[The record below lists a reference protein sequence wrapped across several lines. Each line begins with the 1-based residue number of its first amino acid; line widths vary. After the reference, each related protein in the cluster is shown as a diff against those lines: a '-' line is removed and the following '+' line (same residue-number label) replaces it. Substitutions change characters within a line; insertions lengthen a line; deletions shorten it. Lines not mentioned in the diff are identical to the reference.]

1 MPNLD
6 LHRRDFLKLSA
17 AAAYTVSGMPGFL
30 ARAAAQA
37 GGDKTLVVIQLTGG
51 NDGLNTLVPFSNPAY
66 YAARPNIAVPR
77 SEVLTLSRDLGMH
90 PALKPLMGL
99 WDKGQLAWME
109 NVGYPNPN
117 RSHFASMAIWH
128 TADPSQASSEG
139 WIGRVSEQ
147 IGDPFCA
154 SNVGTTTPLAL
165 IGQNY
170 ALPTLGSVDQFQV
183 KLPAGLQGAFDDM
196 LGNGFDGQARSG
208 EAAYLQAATRSML
221 KHTAAVQA
229 NIGKYRAGALYP
241 DSKFAGQMKDIARLI
256 AASSGSGGTGQR
268 VLYTSLGGFDT
279 HAGQRA
285 EQDGLL
291 GDLAAALRAFYADL
305 EAQGLA
311 EKVVVMGFS
320 EFGRR
325 VAENDSAGTDHG
337 KGSVMFA
344 LGRGVKGGIHGDSP
358 DLEKLNDGDVIYKQD
373 FRGVYAEG
381 LTRWLNLDARKIL
394 GGDFGG
400 PGWLA

>member
-1 MPNLD
+1 MSRLD
-6 LHRRDFLKLSA
+6 LDRRDFLKISA
-17 AAAYTVSGMPGFL
+17 VAAYTISGMPGFL

-51 NDGLNTLVPFSNPAY
+51 NDGLNTLVPYSNPAY
-66 YAARPNIAVPR
+66 YAARPNIAVAK
-77 SEVLTLSRDLGMH
+77 SDVLTLGQGLGMH

-99 WDKGQLAWME
+99 WDQGQLAWME

-154 SNVGTTTPLAL
+154 SNIGNATPLAM
-165 IGQNY
+165 IAQNY
-170 ALPTLGSVDQFQV
+170 SLPSIASVDNFQV
-183 KLPAGLQGAFDDM
+183 KLPTGMQDAFDAMLGAGL
-196 LGNGFDGQARSG
+196 DGKGRGG
-208 EAAYLQAATRSML
+208 EAAYLEQATRSML

-229 NIGKYRAGALYP
+229 NIGKYKAGASYP
-241 DSKFAGQMKDIARLI
+241 DSKFAAQMKDIARLI
-256 AASSGSGGTGQR
+256 AGGTGQR
-268 VLYTSLGGFDT
+268 VLYTSLGNFDT

-291 GDLAAALRAFYADL
+291 GDLAAALKAFYADL

-311 EKVVVMGFS
+311 DRVVVMGFS

-337 KGSVMFA
+337 EGSVMFA
-344 LGRGVKGGIHGDSP
+344 LGRDVKGGIHGDSP
-358 DLEKLNDGDVIYKQD
+358 DLEHLNQGDVIYKQD

-381 LTRWLNLDARKIL
+381 LTKWLGLDARKIL
-394 GGDFGG
+394 GGDFKG

>member
-1 MPNLD
+1 M
-6 LHRRDFLKLSA
+6 HRRDFLKISA

-37 GGDKTLVVIQLTGG
+37 GGDRTLVVIQLTGG
-51 NDGLNTLVPFSNPAY
+51 NDGLNTLVPYSNGAY

-77 SEVLTLSRDLGMH
+77 SDVLSLSRDLGMH

-99 WDKGQLAWME
+99 WDQGQLAWME

-139 WIGRVSEQ
+139 WIGRISEQ

-154 SNVGTTTPLAL
+154 SNVGTATPLAL
-165 IGQNY
+165 LAQHY
-170 ALPTLGSVDQFQV
+170 ALPSIDSVDNFQV
-183 KLPAGLQGAFDDM
+183 KLPGGVQDAFEAM
-196 LGNGFDGQARSG
+196 LGSQRTG
-208 EAAYLQAATRSML
+208 EAAYLEQATRSML
-221 KHTAAVQA
+221 SHTAKVQA
-229 NIGKYRAGALYP
+229 NIGKYKAGATYP
-241 DSKFAGQMKDIARLI
+241 DGKFAAQMKDIARLI
-256 AASSGSGGTGQR
+256 ASGTGQR
-268 VLYTSLGGFDT
+268 VLYTSLGSFDT
-279 HAGQRA
+279 HAGQRSD
-285 EQDGLL
+285 QDRLL
-291 GDLAAALRAFYADL
+291 GELAEGLKAFYADL
-305 EAQGLA
+305 ETQGLA
-311 EKVVVMGFS
+311 EHVVVMGFS

-337 KGSVMFA
+337 EGSVMFA

-358 DLEKLNDGDVIYKQD
+358 DLEHLNQGDVIYKQD

-381 LTRWLNLDARKIL
+381 LKTWLGLDARQIL
-394 GGDFGG
+394 GGDFRG
-400 PGWLA
+400 PGWLN

>member
-1 MPNLD
+1 MQ
-6 LHRRDFLKLSA
+6 RRDVLKISA
-17 AAAYTVSGMPGFL
+17 VAAYTISGMPGFL

-51 NDGLNTLVPFSNPAY
+51 NDGLNTLVPYTNPAY
-66 YAARPNIAVPR
+66 YAARPNIAIPR
-77 SEVLTLSRDLGMH
+77 SEVLTLGQGLGMH
-90 PALKPLMGL
+90 PALMPLMGL
-99 WDKGQLAWME
+99 WDAGQLAWME

-139 WIGRVSEQ
+139 WIGRISEQ

-154 SNVGTTTPLAL
+154 CNIGTATPLAL
-165 IGQNY
+165 IAQNY
-170 ALPTLGSVDQFQV
+170 ALPTIDSVDNFQV
-183 KLPAGLQGAFDDM
+183 RLPAGVQDAFEAM
-196 LGNGFDGQARSG
+196 LSAGLDGRGRSG
-208 EAAYLQAATRSML
+208 EAAYLEQATRSML
-221 KHTAAVQA
+221 KHTSAVQA
-229 NIGKYRAGALYP
+229 NIGKYRAGASYP
-241 DSKFAGQMKDIARLI
+241 DSKFAGQMKDVARLI
-256 AASSGSGGTGQR
+256 ASGTGQR
-268 VLYTSLGGFDT
+268 VLYTSLDSSDT
-279 HAGQRA
+279 HAGRRGD
-285 EQDGLL
+285 QDRLL
-291 GDLAAALRAFYADL
+291 REMAGALNAFYADL

-325 VAENDSAGTDHG
+325 VAENDSAGTDYG
-337 KGSVMFA
+337 EGSVMFA

-381 LTRWLNLDARKIL
+381 LTGWLNLDARKIL
-394 GGDFGG
+394 EY
-400 PGWLA
+400 LS

>member
-1 MPNLD
+1 MSRLD
-6 LHRRDFLKLSA
+6 LDRRDFLKISA
-17 AAAYTVSGMPGFL
+17 VAAYTISGMPGFL

-51 NDGLNTLVPFSNPAY
+51 NDGLNTLVPYSNPAY
-66 YAARPNIAVPR
+66 YAARPNIAVAK
-77 SEVLTLSRDLGMH
+77 SDVLTLGQGLGMH

-99 WDKGQLAWME
+99 WDQGQLAWME

-139 WIGRVSEQ
+139 WIGRISEQ

-154 SNVGTTTPLAL
+154 SNIGTATPLAL
-165 IGQNY
+165 IAQNY
-170 ALPTLGSVDQFQV
+170 ALPTIDSVDNFQV
-183 KLPAGLQGAFDDM
+183 RLPAGVQDAFDLM
-196 LGNGFDGQARSG
+196 LSAQRGG
-208 EAAYLQAATRSML
+208 EAAYLEQATRSML
-221 KHTAAVQA
+221 KHTSAVQA
-229 NIGKYRAGALYP
+229 NIGKYRAGASYP
-241 DSKFAGQMKDIARLI
+241 DSKFAGQMKDVARLI
-256 AASSGSGGTGQR
+256 ASGTGQR
-268 VLYTSLGGFDT
+268 VLYTSLGSFDT
-279 HAGQRA
+279 HAGQRGD
-285 EQDGLL
+285 QDRLL
-291 GDLAAALRAFYADL
+291 GEMAGALKAFYADL
-305 EAQGLA
+305 ETQGLA

-337 KGSVMFA
+337 EGSVMFA

-358 DLEKLNDGDVIYKQD
+358 DLEKLNDGDVIYRQD

-381 LTRWLNLDARKIL
+381 LTGWLNLDARKIL
-394 GGDFGG
+394 GGDFRG
-400 PGWLA
+400 PGWLV

>member
-1 MPNLD
+1 MSRLD
-6 LHRRDFLKLSA
+6 LDRRDFLKISA
-17 AAAYTVSGMPGFL
+17 VAAYTISGMPGFL

-51 NDGLNTLVPFSNPAY
+51 NDGLNTLVPYSNPAY
-66 YAARPNIAVPR
+66 YAARPNIAVAKCD
-77 SEVLTLSRDLGMH
+77 VLTLGQGLGQGLGMH

-99 WDKGQLAWME
+99 WDQGQLAWME

-154 SNVGTTTPLAL
+154 SNIGTSTPLAL
-165 IGQNY
+165 IAQNY
-170 ALPTLGSVDQFQV
+170 ALPTIDSVDNFQI
-183 KLPAGLQGAFDDM
+183 KLPAGIQDAFDRM
-196 LGNGFDGQARSG
+196 LDVQRGG
-208 EAAYLQAATRSML
+208 EAAHLQQATRSML

-229 NIGKYRAGALYP
+229 NVGKYRAGTSYP
-241 DSKFAGQMKDIARLI
+241 DSKFAAQMKDIARLI
-256 AASSGSGGTGQR
+256 AGGTGQR
-268 VLYTSLGGFDT
+268 VLYTSLGSFDT
-279 HAGQRA
+279 HAGQRSD
-285 EQDGLL
+285 QDRLL
-291 GDLAAALRAFYADL
+291 GDLAAALKAFYADL

-311 EKVVVMGFS
+311 DKVVVMGFS

-337 KGSVMFA
+337 EGSVMFA

-358 DLEKLNDGDVIYKQD
+358 DLEHLNQGDVIYKQD

-381 LTRWLNLDARKIL
+381 LKTWLGLDARKIL
-394 GGDFGG
+394 GGDFKG